1 ITSPG
6 VPARPVSRRT
16 VLSPPTS
23 RYWHMKRSPRSDS
36 LRCIPGNISI
46 LPRRRWWHH
55 INITPTPRNGAGI
68 MVGCVREERRTT
80 MYLSRHET
88 ATGPRWALDERYLP
102 QDFTLQWLLEVP
114 AADTRSLLERQA
126 LGDAADD
133 VLLPPVE
140 PGHEIWASGVTYLQ
154 SKDAREVESSDA
166 DAYDRVYVAE
176 RPELFFK
183 ALGWRAVGHGET
195 VRVREDSHWN
205 VPEPELVLIVNS
217 RMEVVGYTAGND
229 VSSRDIEGENP
240 LYLPQAKVYDGSCSL
255 GPGIVLLGPE
265 AMLDLHI
272 TMSIRR
278 GETTVFEDEIE
289 TSQMKRTPE
298 ELAAY
303 LGKELAFPGGAF
315 LMTGNGIR
323 AENDFTLK
331 AGDVVG
337 ISGGDLLLENE
348 GAQAG
353 S

>member
-1 ITSPG
+1 
-6 VPARPVSRRT
+6 
-16 VLSPPTS
+16 
-23 RYWHMKRSPRSDS
+23 
-36 LRCIPGNISI
+36 
-46 LPRRRWWHH
+46 
-55 INITPTPRNGAGI
+55 
-68 MVGCVREERRTT
+68 

-102 QDFTLQWLLEVP
+102 QDFTLEWLLEVP
-114 AADTRSLLERQA
+114 AADARSLLERQA

-166 DAYDRVYVAE
+166 DAYDRVYAAE

-183 ALGWRAVGHGET
+183 ALGWRAVGHGDT

-255 GPGIVLLGPE
+255 GPGIVLCSPDALRNLG
-265 AMLDLHI
+265 I

-278 GETTVFEDEIE
+278 GDGTIFEDEVD
-289 TSQMKRTPE
+289 TAQMKRRPE
-298 ELAAY
+298 ELAGY
-303 LGKELAFPGGAF
+303 LGKELAFPAGAL
-315 LMTGNGIR
+315 LMTGTGIVPGD
-323 AENDFTLK
+323 DFTLK
-331 AGDVVG
+331 VGDRVV
-337 ISGGDLLLENE
+337 ISVGELVLENE
-348 GAQAG
+348 VAP
-353 S
+353 